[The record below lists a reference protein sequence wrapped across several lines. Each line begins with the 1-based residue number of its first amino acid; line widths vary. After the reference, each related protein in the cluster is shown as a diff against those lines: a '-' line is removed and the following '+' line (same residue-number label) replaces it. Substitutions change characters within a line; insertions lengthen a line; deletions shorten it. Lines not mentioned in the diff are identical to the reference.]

1 MSTTLKAGGDPV
13 ITNTS
18 GMNVSTLAVWSLGI
32 YVILSQA
39 VTFRVCTLGKQC
51 GWVGGALGT
60 DVIGIRVYVEV

>member
-1 MSTTLKAGGDPV
+1 M
-13 ITNTS
+13 
-18 GMNVSTLAVWSLGI
+18 STLAVWSLGI